1 MLLSDLY
8 QRVYRNIMSSQR
20 EEVNALNAN
29 ISAIATTFSVN
40 GTQGSIDTNAILQ
53 IDGELMLVT
62 AVGTSSGLVQVT
74 VVRAYFDSVAAA
86 HTGGTQLIVNPR
98 FPFVEMVQMANE
110 TLDLLSA
117 PANGMYQPA
126 TIAPIY
132 NPAIVGYDFYD
143 PTAPS
148 NPDATKVID
157 LLEVRVWEF
166 GPWMKWPVVPL
177 SQIRLNRNADPDVF
191 PLSASVSSNGYGM
204 ALEFMGGGYP
214 GRPIRTTYSYPYNS
228 ALLNFNDDIGVVS
241 GLQPTAFDI
250 LELGATYRMF
260 IYRDLKRSFSETQ
273 FEPRRAQEVPNGSA
287 QTAMKSLEL
296 EMLNRISQERQRLHA
311 QYKRRWR

>member
-1 MLLSDLY
+1 MLVSDLY

-20 EEVNALNAN
+20 EEVNVLGAN
-29 ISAIATTFSVN
+29 LTTSATTVTYT
-40 GTQGSIDTNAILQ
+40 GTQGSLDTNAIIQ

-62 AVGTSSGLVQVT
+62 AVATGSLT
-74 VVRAYFDSVAAA
+74 VIRAYYDSVAAT
-86 HTGGTQLIVNPR
+86 HTSGAQIIVNPR

-117 PANGMYQPA
+117 PANGLYQPV

-132 NPAIVGYDFYD
+132 NPAIIGYDFYD
-143 PTAPS
+143 PTAES
-148 NPDATKVID
+148 NPDAAKVID
-157 LLEVRVWEF
+157 LLDIRVWEF
-166 GPWMKWPVVPL
+166 GPWLKWPVVPL
-177 SQIRLNRNADPDVF
+177 SQVRLNRNADPDVF
-191 PLSASVSSNGYGM
+191 PLSASVSTNGYGM

-214 GRPIRTTYSYPYNS
+214 GRPIRTTYSYPYDS
-228 ALLNFNDDIGVVS
+228 ALSLPTDDIQVVS
-241 GLQPTAFDI
+241 GLQPTCFDI

-296 EMLNRISQERQRLHA
+296 EFMNRISQERQRLHQ